1 MSEVLGRPPSVSLVH
16 TAVPLDLLEADPNA
30 DGPGGMQFAAYKFC
44 ANARHTM
51 LISSVVSVA
60 EFASKSF
67 GPGSLSTRL
76 GPKEYKMVPEAILNA
91 VLKDIHNLT
100 QFAVVQVR

>member
-30 DGPGGMQFAAYKFC
+30 DGPG
-44 ANARHTM
+44 
-51 LISSVVSVA
+51 VVSVA